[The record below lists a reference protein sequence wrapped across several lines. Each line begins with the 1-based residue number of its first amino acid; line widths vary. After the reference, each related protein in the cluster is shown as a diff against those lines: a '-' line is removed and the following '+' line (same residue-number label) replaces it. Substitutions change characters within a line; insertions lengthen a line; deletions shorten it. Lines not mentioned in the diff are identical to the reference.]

1 VNLNAAPQSNLR
13 RGIISRGL
21 AFAVL
26 AAAFILLP
34 TVALADSSSAY
45 SISGTTSD
53 GGTFSGN
60 LDFDTN
66 SSGVT
71 ALVSSEFT
79 VDGTSFSCDG
89 ATSNLC
95 TVYDPF
101 GMSYFQD
108 LAGNAL
114 VVLTWSDFDFG
125 APPPSFAFAGGYCIN
140 CAAGSFAL
148 INGGEATQI
157 ATPEPSTWLLLAA
170 GLFAVALLSRRRP
183 VPIRHS

>member
-1 VNLNAAPQSNLR
+1 MNFNAASQQNLR
-13 RGIISRGL
+13 RGLISRGL

-34 TVALADSSSAY
+34 AVTLADSSSAY
-45 SISGTTSD
+45 SISGTTSS

-60 LDFDTN
+60 LDFDTD

-71 ALVSSEFT
+71 TLISSDFT

-89 ATSNLC
+89 AASNLC

-101 GMSYFQD
+101 GTSYFQD

-125 APPPSFAFAGGYCIN
+125 APPSSFDFSGGYCIN

-157 ATPEPSTWLLLAA
+157 ATPEPSTWILLAA
-170 GLFAVALLSRRRP
+170 GLFAVALISRRRP
-183 VPIRHS
+183 VPIAHS